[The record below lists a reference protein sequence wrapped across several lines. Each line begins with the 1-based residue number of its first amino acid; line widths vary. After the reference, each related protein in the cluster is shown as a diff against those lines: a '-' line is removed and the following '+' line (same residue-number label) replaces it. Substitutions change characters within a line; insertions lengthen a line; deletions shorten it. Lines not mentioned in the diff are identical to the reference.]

1 MDVQA
6 RFARAERLFLL
17 RVWSKTPPAEAWR
30 TVNPMSNASDMGAA
44 ERTRREIRWYSEE
57 RDRRS
62 VQPRK
67 DSPFDPRALLS
78 RAIATE
84 DETTLTNSCVGVG
97 DRQCGEQIPARYKR
111 CQDCGAENERLLK
124 QAANSRYFQRHR
136 EALNEKR
143 RNRRRKQRKLAT
155 NSAEVR
161 AAKRNSGRG
170 KSGGQ
175 ADCRPAA
182 VGFRRERKTPI
193 LVQPSDRRAQEIDGS
208 IIL

>member
-1 MDVQA
+1 MQA

-30 TVNPMSNASDMGAA
+30 TVNPDSKASDSGAA
-44 ERTRREIRWYSEE
+44 ELTRREIRWYSEE

-67 DSPFDPRALLS
+67 DSPFDPIALLS

-111 CQDCGAENERLLK
+111 CQDCRAENERLLK

-136 EALNEKR
+136 EALNETR
-143 RNRRRKQRKLAT
+143 RNRRREQRKLARDDKIVAELIAEIKRK
-155 NSAEVR
+155 SALPRLVSDG
-161 AAKRNSGRG
+161 NGRPLYWYNPVT
-170 KSGGQ
+170 
-175 ADCRPAA
+175 DE
-182 VGFRRERKTPI
+182 RRRLTD
-193 LVQPSDRRAQEIDGS
+193 PSFFE
-208 IIL
+208 

>member
-1 MDVQA
+1 MQA

-30 TVNPMSNASDMGAA
+30 TVNPRSKASDTGAA
-44 ERTRREIRWYSEE
+44 ELTRREIRWYSEE

-67 DSPFDPRALLS
+67 DSPFDPIALLS

-143 RNRRRKQRKLAT
+143 RNRRRKKRKLARHEELA
-155 NSAEVR
+155 AEVR
-161 AAKRNSGRG
+161 AAVKRTAALPRLVSDGNGRPLSWYNPVTG
-170 KSGGQ
+170 E
-175 ADCRPAA
+175 
-182 VGFRRERKTPI
+182 RRRFTGPFFE
-193 LVQPSDRRAQEIDGS
+193 
-208 IIL
+208 

>member
-30 TVNPMSNASDMGAA
+30 TVNPMSNASDTGAA
-44 ERTRREIRWYSEE
+44 ELTRREIRWYSEE

-97 DRQCGEQIPARYKR
+97 DRQCGEQIPARHKR

-136 EALNEKR
+136 EALNETR
-143 RNRRRKQRKLAT
+143 SNRRRKKRKLARREELA
-155 NSAEVR
+155 AEVR
-161 AAKRNSGRG
+161 AAVKRTAALPRLVSDGNGRPLYWYNPVT
-170 KSGGQ
+170 
-175 ADCRPAA
+175 DE
-182 VGFRRERKTPI
+182 RRRLTD
-193 LVQPSDRRAQEIDGS
+193 PSFFE
-208 IIL
+208 

>member
-1 MDVQA
+1 MQK

-30 TVNPMSNASDMGAA
+30 TVNPSSRASDTGAA
-44 ERTRREIRWYSEE
+44 ELTRREIRWYSEE

-67 DSPFDPRALLS
+67 DSPFDPIALLS

-111 CQDCGAENERLLK
+111 CQDCRVENEWLLK

-143 RNRRRKQRKLAT
+143 RNRRRKQRKLARHEELA
-155 NSAEVR
+155 AEVR
-161 AAKRNSGRG
+161 ATVKRTAALPRLVSDGNGRPLYWYNPVT
-170 KSGGQ
+170 
-175 ADCRPAA
+175 DE
-182 VGFRRERKTPI
+182 RRRLTD
-193 LVQPSDRRAQEIDGS
+193 PSFFE
-208 IIL
+208 

>member
-1 MDVQA
+1 MDMDVQA

-30 TVNPMSNASDMGAA
+30 TVNPRSKASDTGAA
-44 ERTRREIRWYSEE
+44 ELTRREIRWYSEE

-97 DRQCGEQIPARYKR
+97 DRQCGEQIPACYKR
-111 CQDCGAENERLLK
+111 CQDCRAENERLLK
-124 QAANSRYFQRHR
+124 RAANSRYFQRHR
-136 EALNEKR
+136 EALNETR
-143 RNRRRKQRKLAT
+143 SNRRRKKRKLARHEELA
-155 NSAEVR
+155 AEVR
-161 AAKRNSGRG
+161 AAVKRTAALPRLVSDGNGRPLYWYNPVT
-170 KSGGQ
+170 
-175 ADCRPAA
+175 DE
-182 VGFRRERKTPI
+182 RRRLTD
-193 LVQPSDRRAQEIDGS
+193 PSFFE
-208 IIL
+208 

>member
-1 MDVQA
+1 MQA

-30 TVNPMSNASDMGAA
+30 TVNPRSKASDTGAA
-44 ERTRREIRWYSEE
+44 ELTRREIRWYSEE

-67 DSPFDPRALLS
+67 DSPFDPIALLS

-111 CQDCGAENERLLK
+111 CQDCRAENERLLK

-143 RNRRRKQRKLAT
+143 RNRRRKKRKLARHEELA
-155 NSAEVR
+155 AEVR
-161 AAKRNSGRG
+161 AAVKRTAALPRLVSDGNGRPLYWYNPVT
-170 KSGGQ
+170 
-175 ADCRPAA
+175 DE
-182 VGFRRERKTPI
+182 RRRLT
-193 LVQPSDRRAQEIDGS
+193 GS

>member
-1 MDVQA
+1 MDMDVQA

-30 TVNPMSNASDMGAA
+30 TVNPRSKASDTGAA
-44 ERTRREIRWYSEE
+44 ELTRREIRWYSEE

-67 DSPFDPRALLS
+67 DSPFDPIALLS
-78 RAIATE
+78 RTIATE
-84 DETTLTNSCVGVG
+84 DEPTLTNSCVGVE
-97 DRQCGEQIPARYKR
+97 DRQCGEQIPARHKR

-143 RNRRRKQRKLAT
+143 RNRRRKKQKLARHEKLA
-155 NSAEVR
+155 AEVR
-161 AAKRNSGRG
+161 AAVKRTAVLPRLESDGNGRPLSWYNPVTG
-170 KSGGQ
+170 E
-175 ADCRPAA
+175 
-182 VGFRRERKTPI
+182 RRRFTGPFFE
-193 LVQPSDRRAQEIDGS
+193 
-208 IIL
+208 